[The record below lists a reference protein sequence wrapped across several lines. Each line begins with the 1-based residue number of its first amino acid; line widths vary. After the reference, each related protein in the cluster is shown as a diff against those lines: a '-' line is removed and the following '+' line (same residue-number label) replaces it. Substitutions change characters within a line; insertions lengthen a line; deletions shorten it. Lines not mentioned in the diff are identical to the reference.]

1 MNSTRIDARIPVFF
15 ATAAEEMAGVA
26 WLAEDAAAPWDAS
39 VGGPAGDHVAGCACC
54 VARSPVA
61 EALGRLFRARAVGEV
76 PFFTRLGV
84 VPASAAGEAALRQAL
99 ETDGLAAGCYRVEP
113 VTPGASAEE

>member
-1 MNSTRIDARIPVFF
+1 MAKIDARIPVFF
-15 ATAAEEMAGVA
+15 AAAPAEEQGVA
-26 WLAEDAAAPWDAS
+26 WLIEDAAAAAWDS
-39 VGGPAGDHVAGCACC
+39 REAGHAAGCTCC

-84 VPASAAGEAALRQAL
+84 VPASEGGALSVRQAL
-99 ETDGLAAGCYRVEP
+99 ETDGLASACYRL
-113 VTPGASAEE
+113 A

>member
-1 MNSTRIDARIPVFF
+1 MNRIDARIPVFF
-15 ATAAEEMAGVA
+15 ATTAAEADGVA
-26 WLAEDAAAPWDAS
+26 WLVEDAAVAAWDAGD
-39 VGGPAGDHVAGCACC
+39 GGREAGHAAGCTCC

-84 VPASAAGEAALRQAL
+84 VPASPAGETSIRQAL
-99 ETDGLAAGCYRVEP
+99 ETDGLAAACYRVE
-113 VTPGASAEE
+113 ASV

>member
-1 MNSTRIDARIPVFF
+1 MGTIDARIPVFF
-15 ATAAEEMAGVA
+15 ATTPVEAEGVA
-26 WLAEDAAAPWDAS
+26 WLVEDATVAAWDS
-39 VGGPAGDHVAGCACC
+39 RGAGHVAGCTCC

-84 VPASAAGEAALRQAL
+84 VPAGPAGDASVRQAL
-99 ETDGLAAGCYRVEP
+99 ETDGLAVACYRLDA
-113 VTPGASAEE
+113 GG